1 MEINGVHSLSGDG
14 DKPNHSAVEF
24 TNMYLIHQCKI
35 LNEYYKIYPKKW
47 NHDSNNCAVIVEPRT
62 NHNLLEAICKNV
74 MFFLPDDWNLVVF
87 SNNEQSIKNRLT
99 NIDYLYCNIIDRDNL
114 DVIEYSNLLKS
125 KEFWN
130 LIPGENIII
139 FQTDSYMT
147 RHMTPLYINKI
158 KEYPFIGAVYKITN
172 KEDNNKDMF
181 CPIQERNFSM
191 NGGFSFRRKSA
202 MLHCIEKINRYDIIT
217 YRTSNN
223 MAISEHVDYEDSYFE
238 HALMLL
244 KYELPSYDICRLF
257 CTQTNYGV
265 VNSYAIHGLY
275 RDYVYS
281 HLIYNL
287 RPPLAETYD
296 EVIEKIGSASIH

>member
-1 MEINGVHSLSGDG
+1 MEINGVHSFSGDG

-74 MFFLPDDWNLVVF
+74 IFFLPDDWNLVVF

-130 LIPGENIII
+130 LIPGENIIM

-158 KEYPFIGAVYKITN
+158 KF
-172 KEDNNKDMF
+172 
-181 CPIQERNFSM
+181 
-191 NGGFSFRRKSA
+191 
-202 MLHCIEKINRYDIIT
+202 
-217 YRTSNN
+217 
-223 MAISEHVDYEDSYFE
+223 
-238 HALMLL
+238 
-244 KYELPSYDICRLF
+244 
-257 CTQTNYGV
+257 
-265 VNSYAIHGLY
+265 
-275 RDYVYS
+275 
-281 HLIYNL
+281 
-287 RPPLAETYD
+287 
-296 EVIEKIGSASIH
+296 

>member
-1 MEINGVHSLSGDG
+1 MEINGVHFLSGEG
-14 DKPNHSAVEF
+14 DKKNHSAVEL

-47 NHDSNNCAVIVEPRT
+47 NHHSNNCAVIVEPRT
-62 NHNLLEAICKNV
+62 NHDLLEAVCKNV

-114 DVIEYSNLLKS
+114 DAIEYSNLLKS

-130 LIPGENIII
+130 MIPGENIII

-147 RHMTPLYINKI
+147 RRMTPLYINKI
-158 KEYPFIGAVYKITN
+158 KEHAFIGAVYRITN

-202 MLHCIEKINRYDIIT
+202 MLHCIEKITREDIIN
-217 YRTSNN
+217 YRTNNN
-223 MAISEHVDYEDSYFE
+223 MAITHHVDYEDSYFE

-244 KYELPSYDICRLF
+244 KYELPSYEVCRLF
-257 CTQTNYGV
+257 CTQANYEV

-287 RPPLAETYD
+287 RPPLAEIYD
-296 EVIEKIGSASIH
+296 EVIEKIGRVSIH